1 MADENVDT
9 GQQTG
14 TDAAAVA
21 AAAAAAATAG
31 NQSSGSDDPFSAFG
45 FTDEDKDIQEWAK
58 KTGFKDAKSIAKTAF
73 EQQKL
78 IGSSIRVPG
87 KDATPEEI
95 TAFREKLG
103 TPKEAK
109 DYEFA
114 PPKDL
119 PEDLPYDGERADA
132 FRAEAHKLGLTKEQA
147 KGLHDWFANTT
158 VKDFQSMGAQSAEK
172 QVAVAKGET
181 DKLTKLWGPL
191 EGEQMRV
198 NLSYADKVLRE
209 VGGDEALAEFQRV
222 GLIGNEGKIIQS
234 APIAVLLAKVGA
246 ALYTEDSVLK
256 GRADRL
262 DNPFAEGKSYN
273 VTNQMK
279 MVKSDPEA
287 ARSFIAAAGKK
298 PADFG
303 LKD

>member
-1 MADENVDT
+1 M
-9 GQQTG
+9 
-14 TDAAAVA
+14 TDAIENASPTPA
-21 AAAAAAATAG
+21 AAPVATPAPAPAADI
-31 NQSSGSDDPFSAFG
+31 SPPLSDDPFKAFG
-45 FTDEDKDIQEWAK
+45 FGDEDKDIRDWAT
-58 KTGFKDAKSIAKTAF
+58 KTGFKDAKSIAKAAF

-78 IGSSIRVPG
+78 ISSSIRVPG

-95 TAFREKLG
+95 ASFREKLG

-114 PPKDL
+114 APKDL

-132 FRAEAHKLGLTKEQA
+132 FRAEAHKLGLTKDQA
-147 KGLHDWFANTT
+147 KNLHDWFVGST

-181 DKLTKLWGPL
+181 EKLTKLWGPL

-273 VTNQMK
+273 VTSQMK
-279 MVKSDPEA
+279 MVKNDPEA